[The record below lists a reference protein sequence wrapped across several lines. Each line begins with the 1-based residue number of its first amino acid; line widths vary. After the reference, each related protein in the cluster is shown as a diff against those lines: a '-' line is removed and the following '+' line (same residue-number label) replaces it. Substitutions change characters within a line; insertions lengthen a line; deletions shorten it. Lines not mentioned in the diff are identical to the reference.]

1 MFIFTGIFYIY
12 TVTSTQTLGGS
23 KMKKLLSVLL
33 CTALAASVLTGC
45 SSSAATTT
53 AAAATKAADSSAAAT
68 TAAATTEA
76 AGEMVI
82 GSVIMNTSGEWF
94 AEVIKGMEAAGT
106 DLGVTVKIV
115 SSDNEVSKESD
126 NVATFVAQGVDAI
139 CISPLSADA
148 SVAAVESSVA
158 AGIPVINWN
167 TTVNTETS
175 GFVGVSNYDLGSMTG
190 EYVAQYVK
198 DNFPDG
204 CKIALLT
211 NSSYEVGVERCN
223 GFKDAIKDV
232 PGLETVAAQDAEL
245 QEEGLDIT
253 EQILTANPD
262 IDMIW
267 AWNQTSLLGCVAAL
281 QNADNSKIIVMG
293 TDMSLDLA
301 KDMLSETVK
310 LQAITTQMPYDIG
323 YNAVAN
329 AVKAAKGEA
338 VEKELLVPLKTYT
351 KDKTDEIQKYI
362 DDHKDLVS

>member
-1 MFIFTGIFYIY
+1 
-12 TVTSTQTLGGS
+12 
-23 KMKKLLSVLL
+23 MKKVLSVLL
-33 CTALAASVLTGC
+33 CAALAASVLTGC
-45 SSSAATTT
+45 SQAAASTTANATTKTADASTAVTTT
-53 AAAATKAADSSAAAT
+53 AAAADAT
-68 TAAATTEA
+68 TAAAKSD
-76 AGEMVI
+76 MVI

-94 AEVIKGMEAAGT
+94 AEVIKGMETAGK

-126 NVATFVAQGVDAI
+126 NVATLLAQGVDAI
-139 CISPLSADA
+139 CISPLSSDA
-148 SVAAVESSVA
+148 SVAAVESSIA
-158 AGIPVINWN
+158 AGVPVVNWN
-167 TTVNTETS
+167 TTVNTKTS
-175 GFVGVSNYDLGSMTG
+175 GFVGVSNYDLGAMTG
-190 EYVAQYVK
+190 KYVAQYVT
-198 DNFPDG
+198 DNYPDG

-232 PGLETVAAQDAEL
+232 KGLTIVAAQDAEV

-281 QNADNSKIIVMG
+281 QNAGNSKIVVMG

-301 KDMLSETVK
+301 KDMLSDTVK

-323 YNAVAN
+323 YKAVAN
-329 AVKAAKGEA
+329 AVKAANGEKID
-338 VEKELLVPLKTYT
+338 EKLLVPLKTYT
-351 KDKTDEIQKYI
+351 KENTKEIDQYI
-362 DDHKDLVS
+362 TDHKDLVS